1 MDLFNP
7 EKDKILQADASAAPL
22 AERMRPNSLD
32 DFAGQEHLV
41 GPDGVL
47 TLQLRQRSVSSMI
60 FWGPPGCGK
69 TTLARI
75 IARESEADFHQIS
88 AVSAGVN
95 DVKAII
101 EVAGYNLKARKNT
114 ILFIDEIHRFNKAQQ
129 DVLLQSVEEGKLVL
143 IGATTENPSFEVISP
158 LLSRCRTYTLKPLS
172 GHDLHVLLENALTKD
187 KFILNLRPEIPDPVR
202 DSLISLSSSDARIML
217 NACEAALYL
226 VVPNTDGVRTV
237 EQRHVEHVLQK
248 KTLLYDNQGEYHYDI
263 ISAFIKSVRGS
274 DPDAAAF
281 WLVRML
287 ESGEDPKFIA
297 RRMIILASEDIGN
310 ADLAALPLATAAFT
324 AVDYIGMPEAQIIL
338 MHAVTYLASAEKSNT
353 SIRTLSAAKKTLKEH
368 PQASVPLHLRNA
380 PTSYMAS
387 EGYAK
392 GYLYPHD
399 FPGNFVEQGYL
410 PEELRGIKLYDPGEN
425 GVEKNLRERLSHIWK
440 KRRQKLDGDDR

>member
-7 EKDKILQADASAAPL
+7 EEDTTQQPDAATAPL

-32 DFAGQEHLV
+32 DCVGQDHLV

-47 TLQLRQRSVSSMI
+47 TLQLRQSSVGSMI

-75 IARESEADFHQIS
+75 TARESGAEFHQIS
-88 AVSAGVN
+88 AVSAGVK

-101 EVAGYNLKARKNT
+101 EVAGYNLKARKKT

-158 LLSRCRTYTLKPLS
+158 LLSRCRTYTLYPLS
-172 GHDLHVLLENALTKD
+172 DHDLHILLESALTSD
-187 KFILNLRPEIPDPVR
+187 EIIVNLRPEMPVQVR
-202 DSLISLSSSDARIML
+202 DSLIALSSSDARIML

-226 VVPNTDGVRTV
+226 VTPNSNGVRTV
-237 EQRHVEHVLQK
+237 EKHHIEHVLQK
-248 KTLLYDNQGEYHYDI
+248 KTLLYDKQGEYHYDI

-274 DPDAAAF
+274 DPDAAAY

-297 RRMIILASEDIGN
+297 RRMIIFASEDIGN
-310 ADLAALPLATAAFT
+310 ADPAALPLVTAAFT
-324 AVDYIGMPEAQIIL
+324 AVNYIGMPEAQIIL
-338 MHAVTYLASAEKSNT
+338 MHAVTYLAAAEKSNT
-353 SIRTLSAAKKTLKEH
+353 SIRTLSAAKKALKEH
-368 PQASVPLHLRNA
+368 PLASVPLHLRNA

-387 EGYAK
+387 EGYAA
-392 GYLYPHD
+392 GYKYPHD
-399 FPGNFVEQGYL
+399 FPGSFVEQNYL
-410 PEELRGIKLYDPGEN
+410 PEELKGIKMYNPGEN
-425 GVEKNLRERLSHIWK
+425 GVEKSLKERLSRIWK
-440 KRRQKLDGDDR
+440 KRSQRSEGDGP